1 MTVNISETNIVSN
14 VFIFKEVVDQHLY
27 HGSSVETWS
36 YTFSTVVQ
44 NSIINISL
52 WIAHC
57 TSVHLETWHFDNE
70 KKEKP

>member
-14 VFIFKEVVDQHLY
+14 VFIFKEVVDQNMY

-52 WIAHC
+52 
-57 TSVHLETWHFDNE
+57 
-70 KKEKP
+70 